1 MLKVNIKV
9 KVMFTIDSTKIETN
23 LDFSS
28 IANLFLITDMVK
40 LVKPN
45 ARKV

>member
-1 MLKVNIKV
+1 MVPDGPIKTCQIWFPV
-9 KVMFTIDSTKIETN
+9 IER
-23 LDFSS
+23 FVP
-28 IANLFLITDMVK
+28 IANLFLITDMLK